1 MPYVSV
7 LNFRMGNNE
16 SVVGINHIHVLYVMT
31 PLIMPVSTDAQCG
44 QRHANDARTHVVPIG
59 RHEDCDTE
67 CVCNLDSSCT
77 VARRTLSAGS
87 CPRPC
92 YISTVADMPICMA
105 WMADHTV
112 GHLGGSDL
120 LAGENR
126 YSSSRSRSWF
136 AWLSVNVASY
146 TFQFSGGNAGGICVA
161 AGWTVARHW
170 MTSVAA
176 GCAEPCC

>member
-1 MPYVSV
+1 MVATSTGEIFPEPHWPSRRLRQRVRACATWIAVAQRHGARSRLEAVPGHATSV
-7 LNFRMGNNE
+7 
-16 SVVGINHIHVLYVMT
+16 
-31 PLIMPVSTDAQCG
+31 PLIPYQTCLHPFVWS
-44 QRHANDARTHVVPIG
+44 R
-59 RHEDCDTE
+59 
-67 CVCNLDSSCT
+67 
-77 VARRTLSAGS
+77 
-87 CPRPC
+87 
-92 YISTVADMPICMA
+92 
-105 WMADHTV
+105 MADHTV

-120 LAGENR
+120 RAGENR